1 MTAKGEGP
9 PDRVKEA
16 KVQRLL
22 DALERFEKAEVAFD
36 RLHDLAPRDMPGPS
50 HPVLDERSEAVRQLL
65 AIAGVA
71 ELSQVAAAY
80 PDWWDAVHSS
90 ESLTARQARETIA
103 RQMRGEA

>member
-1 MTAKGEGP
+1 MTTKGEGG

-22 DALERFEKAEVAFD
+22 EALERFERAENAFD
-36 RLHDLAPRDMPGPS
+36 RLNDLAPRDMPVPP
-50 HPVLDERSEAVRQLL
+50 HPVLDERSEAVRGLL

-80 PDWWDAVHSS
+80 PDWWEAAHNP
-90 ESLTARQARETIA
+90 ESASARQAREAIA